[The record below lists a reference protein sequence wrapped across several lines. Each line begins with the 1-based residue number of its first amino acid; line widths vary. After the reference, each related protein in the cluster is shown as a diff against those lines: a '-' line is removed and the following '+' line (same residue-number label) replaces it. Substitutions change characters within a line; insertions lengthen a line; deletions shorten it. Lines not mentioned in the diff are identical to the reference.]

1 MGESLRS
8 PLLHLSAAERTPL
21 RTVPHTALHHRR
33 PTEGGKGIRNLALWR
48 LDSGRRRRERP
59 SLATQHQGLV
69 GRWEEN
75 VWRPQHSRRRSLL
88 SREKRRGESGIWCD
102 TPSIPPCVAAVQP
115 EREVED
121 MMREKGEE
129 TSNSLE
135 RKWKGGSN
143 PIRKWKGKEE
153 DISEE
158 RGEREE
164 LSSSYVSGVKMA
176 HVCFLLCSVRL

>member
-1 MGESLRS
+1 M
-8 PLLHLSAAERTPL
+8 
-21 RTVPHTALHHRR
+21 
-33 PTEGGKGIRNLALWR
+33 ALWR
-48 LDSGRRRRERP
+48 LDRGGGGKRP
-59 SLATQHQGLV
+59 SLATQNQGLV

-75 VWRPQHSRRRSLL
+75 VWLPQHPWRSLL

-102 TPSIPPCVAAVQP
+102 TPSIPPYTAAVQP

-121 MMREKGEE
+121 MMRKKGEE

-135 RKWKGGSN
+135 RKWKEEEVTRSGSGRGKKKIH
-143 PIRKWKGKEE
+143 PRK
-153 DISEE
+153 

-164 LSSSYVSGVKMA
+164 LPSSYVSGVKMV